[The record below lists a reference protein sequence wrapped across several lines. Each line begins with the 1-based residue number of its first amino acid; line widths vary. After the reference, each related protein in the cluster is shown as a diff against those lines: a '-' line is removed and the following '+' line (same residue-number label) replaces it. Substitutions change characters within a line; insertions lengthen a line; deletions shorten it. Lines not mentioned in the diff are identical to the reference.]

1 MSPKVMT
8 WLEGSTLGHL
18 MRESGVWT
26 YAVVNLAHILGV
38 ALLFGSIFVLDLR
51 LLGVWRR
58 VPLADLAR
66 PTVAIA
72 GSGLALAAMTGPG
85 LLATKATD
93 YIGNPFLPIK
103 LVAITLGILNIVVLH
118 RLPAWKARANPDLD
132 LSHQRQLA
140 IAGGASLACWLTA
153 ISAGRLIAYW

>member
-1 MSPKVMT
+1 MT

-26 YAVVNLAHILGV
+26 YAVVNLAHILGI
-38 ALLFGSIFVLDLR
+38 ALLFGAVFVLDLR
-51 LLGVWRR
+51 LLGVLRR
-58 VPLADLAR
+58 VPLEDLAR
-66 PTVAIA
+66 PTVVIA
-72 GSGLALAAMTGPG
+72 GSGFALAAMTGPA
-85 LLATKATD
+85 LLATKDTD

-103 LVAITLGILNIVVLH
+103 LVAIALGILNIAVIH
-118 RLPAWKARANPDLD
+118 RLPAWKARANPDLG
-132 LSHQRQLA
+132 LSQRRQLA